1 MIILYT
7 TGCPKCK
14 VLEKKLS
21 EKNISYTSI
30 TDVNM
35 ILAQGLN
42 LMPVLQVED
51 KVLDFAH
58 AIEWVNKQ

>member
-35 ILAQGLN
+35 MLAQGLN

-51 KVLDFAH
+51 KILDFAH